1 MSANVFYFYHG
12 HYLLP
17 SVRTFGSA
25 FLLWTSKGLYLV
37 LVNRA
42 YFTVDSTSDSAA
54 ASAATA
60 VLNEFLQLVISCS
73 ATRHHHNLGKQN
85 MAAAA
90 QSRPPA
96 YHTHPHVFDV
106 RRMPERPSRAL
117 IAQATQE
124 QHPDVVKNRH
134 MERRKSSEERLQ
146 RPCFE
151 EITEVD
157 EEEASTSDS
166 STSSERADG
175 RSPYVMT
182 QIHSP
187 ATYTTHPLLSPKF
200 VRRLSGSGSGRLL
213 RGNSDPIVRKR
224 SLGSLSDR
232 YHGSS
237 FDQLVVDFLSLPPI
251 PEAGTPASPNE
262 RTATASNE
270 HDKLQFIDEKDDLSD
285 SSESSYMTV

>member
-1 MSANVFYFYHG
+1 MLTAA
-12 HYLLP
+12 
-17 SVRTFGSA
+17 T
-25 FLLWTSKGLYLV
+25 K
-37 LVNRA
+37 
-42 YFTVDSTSDSAA
+42 TSDVIRRDM
-54 ASAATA
+54 AAT
-60 VLNEFLQLVISCS
+60 
-73 ATRHHHNLGKQN
+73 
-85 MAAAA
+85 A
-90 QSRPPA
+90 QSRPAA
-96 YHTHPHVFDV
+96 YHTHPHVYDV

-124 QHPDVVKNRH
+124 QHPDLVVKNRL
-134 MERRKSSEERLQ
+134 MERRKSSEERMS

-187 ATYTTHPLLSPKF
+187 STYTTHPLLSPKF
-200 VRRLSGSGSGRLL
+200 VRRMSGSNSGRLL
-213 RGNSDPIVRKR
+213 RGNSDPVVRKR

-251 PEAGTPASPNE
+251 PEAGTPASPHENAANSSEQE
-262 RTATASNE
+262 RLSY
-270 HDKLQFIDEKDDLSD
+270 IDEKEDDLSD

>member
-1 MSANVFYFYHG
+1 M
-12 HYLLP
+12 
-17 SVRTFGSA
+17 
-25 FLLWTSKGLYLV
+25 
-37 LVNRA
+37 
-42 YFTVDSTSDSAA
+42 
-54 ASAATA
+54 AAT
-60 VLNEFLQLVISCS
+60 
-73 ATRHHHNLGKQN
+73 
-85 MAAAA
+85 A
-90 QSRPPA
+90 QSRPAA
-96 YHTHPHVFDV
+96 YHSYPHVYDV
-106 RRMPERPSRAL
+106 RRVPERPSRTL

-124 QHPDVVKNRH
+124 QHPDLVVKNRL
-134 MERRKSSEERLQ
+134 MERRKSSEERLS

-166 STSSERADG
+166 STSSDRADG

-200 VRRLSGSGSGRLL
+200 VRRVSVSNSGRLL
-213 RGNSDPIVRKR
+213 RGNSDPVVRKR

-232 YHGSS
+232 YHGNS

-251 PEAGTPASPNE
+251 PETPVSPHENMTSAPNE
-262 RTATASNE
+262 HE
-270 HDKLQFIDEKDDLSD
+270 KLSYIDEKDDMSD